1 MTRSWLLAIAI
12 AAITLAVF
20 SPALLNGFVWDDD
33 QNLLMNHD
41 YRGLGAHQLRTAVS
55 TIRGG
60 QWIPVT
66 WITFGLDYV
75 LWGMKPF
82 GYHLTSLLFH
92 AANAGLFYLVA
103 AFLLSRVAFT
113 PAAVR
118 AGAATSAIFF
128 ALHPLRV
135 ESVAWIT
142 ERRDVL
148 SGFFFLLTLL
158 AYLTSCDREPS
169 ARRRWLAVSLG
180 CYVLALGSKS
190 IVATLP
196 AVLLVLDVYPLRRL
210 GAPASPERRQVL
222 REKVLYLV
230 PAAVFTVIAFRA
242 IHRDLTS
249 SESLSVGGRVALAAY
264 NIVSYAWRTVMPTDL
279 SPLYA
284 LPASIDPLA
293 PRFVT
298 SALVVLAVT
307 GALVAARTRW
317 PAGLAVW
324 VAYVTMLLP
333 VSGMFHTGYQITTD
347 RYSYLPGLGFAM
359 LVGGVVAMLLRA
371 AGDGRLRPVVTQA
384 ATAAIALWL
393 IALAALTW
401 SQVHAWRSSLSLW
414 STALDADPSCAVCH
428 ANLGVALFNLGQHD
442 AAAAEL
448 ERAVRTAPNLA
459 QVRYRLALAY
469 VTLGDREGARAQY
482 EALRTL
488 DPRLARQLEADI
500 AR

>member
-1 MTRSWLLAIAI
+1 MTRSWLLAATI

-33 QNLLMNHD
+33 LNLLMNPD

-66 WITFGLDYV
+66 WMTLSLDYV
-75 LWGMKPF
+75 LWGMKPC
-82 GYHLTSLLFH
+82 GYHLTSLLLH

-113 PAAVR
+113 GLAIR
-118 AGAATSAIFF
+118 AGAAAAALFF

-196 AVLLVLDVYPLRRL
+196 VVLLVLDVYPLRRL
-210 GAPASPERRQVL
+210 GAPGSPERRQVL

-230 PAAVFTVIAFRA
+230 PAAVFTAIAFRA

-249 SESLSVGGRVALAAY
+249 SESLSVAARVALAAY
-264 NIVSYAWRTVMPTDL
+264 NIVSYGWRTLMPTDL

-284 LPASIDPLA
+284 LPAIDPLA
-293 PRFVT
+293 PRFVI
-298 SALVVLAVT
+298 SAVVVLVVT

-324 VAYVTMLLP
+324 IAYVTMLLP

-347 RYSYLPGLGFAM
+347 RYSYLSCVGFAM
-359 LVGGVVAMLLRA
+359 LVGGAVAMLLRA
-371 AGDGRLRPVVTQA
+371 AGDGRLRPLVAQA

-401 SQVHAWRSSLSLW
+401 SQVHVWRNSLSLW
-414 STALDADPSCAVCH
+414 STALDSDPSCAVCH
-428 ANLGVALFNLGQHD
+428 ANLGVALFNLGQYD

-448 ERAVRTAPNLA
+448 ERAVSTASNLA

-469 VTLGDREGARAQY
+469 VTVGDREGARAQY

-488 DPRLARQLEADI
+488 DPRLARELEAHI